1 MSLERMPGEGFD
13 YRETELAECE
23 IRTTSGKPV
32 ESALAL
38 ILADTG
44 PTYNAGLALSWKTR

>member
-1 MSLERMPGEGFD
+1 M
-13 YRETELAECE
+13 AECE
-23 IRTTSGKPV
+23 IRTTPGKAV

-44 PTYNAGLALSWKTR
+44 PTYNAGLALSWKTS